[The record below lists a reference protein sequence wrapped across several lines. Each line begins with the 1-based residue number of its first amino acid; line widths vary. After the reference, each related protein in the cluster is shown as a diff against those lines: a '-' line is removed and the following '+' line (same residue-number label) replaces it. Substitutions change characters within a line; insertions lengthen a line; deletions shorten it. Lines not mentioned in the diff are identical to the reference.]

1 MNEKELAYAE
11 SVITEL
17 SEMID
22 LCFKKIID
30 DKKFE
35 TPNFDEVLKRKKL
48 SQSQAEL
55 IVSVF
60 SDPYNELHDLDQG
73 DDKKLNEKYE
83 WLSTRK
89 RKKLISVLEAL
100 VMSCLS
106 EYTEL
111 QPEFQELK
119 ENIRKISEN
128 EKEKAHQKKQ

>member
-30 DKKFE
+30 NKKFE
-35 TPNFDEVLKRKKL
+35 TPNFDEVLKRKTL

-60 SDPYNELHDLDQG
+60 SDPYNELHDLEHKFRAQLEESSY
-73 DDKKLNEKYE
+73 KKAF
-83 WLSTRK
+83 T
-89 RKKLISVLEAL
+89 I
-100 VMSCLS
+100 
-106 EYTEL
+106 
-111 QPEFQELK
+111 
-119 ENIRKISEN
+119 
-128 EKEKAHQKKQ
+128 

>member
-1 MNEKELAYAE
+1 MKEKELAYAE

-30 DKKFE
+30 DKKFK

-48 SQSQAEL
+48 SQDQAEL

-73 DDKKLNEKYE
+73 DDKNLNEKYD

-89 RKKLISVLEAL
+89 RKKH
-100 VMSCLS
+100 
-106 EYTEL
+106 YKGTT
-111 QPEFQELK
+111 
-119 ENIRKISEN
+119 
-128 EKEKAHQKKQ
+128 

>member
-30 DKKFE
+30 DKNFE
-35 TPNFDEVLKRKKL
+35 SPNFDEVLKRKKL
-48 SQSQAEL
+48 SQDQAEL

-73 DDKKLNEKYE
+73 DDKNLNEKYD

-106 EYTEL
+106 EYNEL

>member
-30 DKKFE
+30 NKKFE
-35 TPNFDEVLKRKKL
+35 TPNFDEVLKRKTL

-89 RKKLISVLEAL
+89 RKKLISVLDAL
-100 VMSCLS
+100 VKACVS

-119 ENIRKISEN
+119 ENFRKIAEN
-128 EKEKAHQKKQ
+128 EKEETQQAE